1 MNQPENTKRL
11 EAIKEVLLL
20 MGSGNFTHR
29 IPRSD
34 HNDNI
39 EDIISSINMLSDDL
53 SHAYNPF
60 IFGTRSEIKR
70 CIVQYIFLLNTQNQ
84 LITTSFPIP
93 HTIIPGKSSIFD
105 LIHQDDLEVLRKEFK
120 SFPNSK
126 RQSCPFRMSFTTNKG
141 LSQELFCTLFHIQY
155 PKLKD
160 HYLIM
165 GSQIIESNPLMISKE
180 QRKVLQNKKAKET
193 PLKILKTKEDIE
205 TIQKLKFYID
215 RHLQK
220 KLPTIEELASA
231 MFMNQDKL
239 KKGFKELYNDT
250 IYRYHRKERL
260 HHARMILSSTDENID
275 TIATLFGFPHTSTF
289 SALFKKTYGI
299 SPSELRKLDDK
310 S

>member
-1 MNQPENTKRL
+1 MNQPENLKRL
-11 EAIKEVLLL
+11 KAIKEVLLL
-20 MGSGNFTHR
+20 MASGNFSHR
-29 IPRSD
+29 IPGSD
-34 HNDNI
+34 HNDDI
-39 EDIISSINMLSDDL
+39 EDIISSINMLNDDFG
-53 SHAYNPF
+53 HAYNPF
-60 IFGTRSEIKR
+60 ILGTGSGVQR
-70 CIVQYIFLLNTQNQ
+70 CIMQYFFLLDPQYK

-93 HTIIPGKSSIFD
+93 HTIFPGKVSIFD